1 MKENFN
7 FDVLVIGSGGAGLSL
22 ALKLANVQT
31 RVAVLSK
38 FALTSGSTYYAQGGI
53 SAVFD
58 ANDSIES
65 HLNDTLNAGA
75 GLCDTDIVELTV
87 KHGKESIDW
96 LREQGVKFTQEQ
108 TKKGET
114 KLHLNREGG
123 HSHRRVVHT
132 DDATGK
138 AVSLS
143 LIERAQENQFIELFE
158 YYNVI
163 DLITQIDKG
172 TKQCVGAYV
181 FNNHQQRVETF
192 AAKITVLATGGAS
205 KAYLYSTNPHSSTGD
220 GMAVAWRAGCRVS
233 NLEFMQF
240 HPTCLYHPAGNSFL
254 ISEALRGEG
263 GRLILPD
270 GRAFMHH
277 FDERGELA
285 PRDIVARAIDHEM
298 KKRGIDCVYLD
309 ISHKPESFIREHFPN
324 IYQQC
329 LEFDIDITQQPI
341 PVVPAAHYTC
351 GGVITDSY
359 ARTDIENLYAVG
371 EVACT
376 GLHGAN
382 RMASNSLLECL
393 VFAQRASD
401 KIKQKL
407 PQITPIQNIAPW
419 DESKVSDSD
428 EEVVVSHNWSEL
440 RHFMWDYVGIVR
452 TDKRLD
458 RAMNRVELLKK
469 EIAEY
474 YTYFRVTS
482 DLLELRN
489 LVIVAEL
496 IIRCAQQRKESRGLH
511 YTLDYPEI
519 DTSKPAQNTIL
530 TPENYTVNT
539 RPPRVSS
546 IKHP

>member
-1 MKENFN
+1 VKENFN

-96 LREQGVKFTQEQ
+96 LREQGVRFTQEQ
-108 TKKGET
+108 TKTGET

-143 LIERAQENQFIELFE
+143 LIERAQENPFIELYE
-158 YYNVI
+158 YANVI
-163 DLITQIDKG
+163 DLITQTHDGLKR
-172 TKQCVGAYV
+172 CVGAYV
-181 FNNHQQRVETF
+181 FNSQLQRVDTF
-192 AAKITVLATGGAS
+192 VAKITVLATGGAS

-270 GRAFMHH
+270 GRTFMQNY
-277 FDERGELA
+277 DERGELA

-309 ISHKPESFIREHFPN
+309 ISHRHESFIREHFPN

-474 YTYFRVTS
+474 YKYFRVTS

-530 TPENYTVNT
+530 TPENYTV
-539 RPPRVSS
+539 
-546 IKHP
+546 KH

>member
-108 TKKGET
+108 TKTGET

-143 LIERAQENQFIELFE
+143 LIERAQENPFIELYE
-158 YYNVI
+158 YANVI

-220 GMAVAWRAGCRVS
+220 GMAVAWRTGCRVS

-474 YTYFRVTS
+474 YKYFRVTS

-530 TPENYTVNT
+530 TPENYTV
-539 RPPRVSS
+539 
-546 IKHP
+546 KH

>member
-1 MKENFN
+1 VKENFN
-7 FDVLVIGSGGAGLSL
+7 FEVLVIGSGGAGLSL
-22 ALKLANVQT
+22 ALKLANDQT

-96 LREQGVKFTQEQ
+96 LREQGVRFTQEQ
-108 TKKGET
+108 TKTGET

-143 LIERAQENQFIELFE
+143 LIERAQENPFIELFE

-263 GRLILPD
+263 GKLVLPD
-270 GRAFMHH
+270 GRTFMQNY
-277 FDERGELA
+277 DERGELA

-309 ISHKPESFIREHFPN
+309 ISHKPETFIREHFPN

-407 PQITPIQNIAPW
+407 PQITHVQNIAPW

-428 EEVVVSHNWSEL
+428 EEVVVAHNWSEL

-474 YTYFRVTS
+474 YKYFRVTS

-530 TPENYTVNT
+530 IPENYTVK
-539 RPPRVSS
+539 R
-546 IKHP
+546 

>member
-1 MKENFN
+1 MPYSKNL
-7 FDVLVIGSGGAGLSL
+7 DVLIIGSGGAGLSL
-22 ALKLANVQT
+22 ALKLADHST
-31 RVAVLSK
+31 SVAVLSK
-38 FALTSGSTYYAQGGI
+38 FALTAGSTYYAQGGI

-58 ANDSIES
+58 AEDSIES
-65 HLNDTLNAGA
+65 HIEDTLDAGA
-75 GLCDTDIVELTV
+75 GLCNPDIVRLTV
-87 KHGKESIDW
+87 THGKSSIDW
-96 LREQGVKFTQEQ
+96 LREQGVIFTEERNQS
-108 TKKGET
+108 GE
-114 KLHLNREGG
+114 KILHLNREGG

-132 DDATGK
+132 ADATGK

-143 LIERAQENQFIELFE
+143 LIERAQEHGN
-158 YYNVI
+158 I
-163 DLITQIDKG
+163 DLLENHNVVELITASTEG
-172 TKQCVGAYV
+172 HAGKQVLGAYV
-181 FNNHQQRVETF
+181 LDTQNHQVKTIAARVV
-192 AAKITVLATGGAS
+192 VLATGGANM
-205 KAYLYSTNPHSSTGD
+205 AYIYSTNPHSSTGD
-220 GMAVAWRAGCRVS
+220 GIALAWRAGCRIS
-233 NLEFMQF
+233 NMEFMQF
-240 HPTCLYHPAGNSFL
+240 HPTCLYHPEARSFL

-270 GRAFMHH
+270 GSSFMQN
-277 FDERGELA
+277 FDPRGELA

-309 ISHKPESFIREHFPN
+309 ISHKSEAFIREHFPT

-329 LEFDIDITQQPI
+329 LEFDIDITKQPI

-351 GGVITDSY
+351 GGVLTDSY
-359 ARTDIENLYAVG
+359 ARTDIKNLYAVG

-393 VFAQRASD
+393 VFADRASED
-401 KIKQKL
+401 ILLKL
-407 PQITPIQNIAPW
+407 PGIPPTPKIPDW

-428 EEVVVSHNWSEL
+428 EEVVVSHNWNEL

-452 TDKRLD
+452 TDKRLS

-474 YTYFRVTS
+474 YGNFRVTS

-511 YTLDYPEI
+511 YTLDYPET
-519 DTSKPAQNTIL
+519 DNSKPPKNTIL
-530 TPENYTVNT
+530 TP
-539 RPPRVSS
+539 
-546 IKHP
+546 